1 VSATES
7 PAVDPEQGPAVEP
20 EQGLSR
26 LPRRVRPVA
35 ARLAGTWPGR
45 IVLRGAARFRGL
57 ELFDRSMTLAAE
69 VFTAVFP
76 LLILA
81 AVWLGGQRS
90 DDIASSIDMPSET
103 QKVVEDA
110 VSGSGASAFGVVG
123 ALWVLISAT
132 SLSRALTRAFS
143 AIWAVPP
150 PRKSPGQAGRW
161 LGAVVVLTSAMVL
174 IRWLPRLTTD
184 WPAGV
189 VWGELVLIALTTG
202 IAMLVPWML
211 LAGTV
216 PARHLAP
223 GAFIFAVVVSAARP
237 ISHDLLTSSLDNSAE
252 QYGTIGVAF
261 TYIAYLYALSLS
273 FLGASFLGQLIATD
287 DGWLGRWIRRAS
299 GDGSSSPGEAQRV
312 PGLQRCDQAEKN

>member
-1 VSATES
+1 MSATES
-7 PAVDPEQGPAVEP
+7 PAVDPEQGPAVDP
-20 EQGLSR
+20 EQGLAR
-26 LPRRVRPVA
+26 LPRRMRPA
-35 ARLAGTWPGR
+35 AKRLAGTWPGR
-45 IVLRGAARFRGL
+45 VVLRGAARFRGL

-123 ALWVLISAT
+123 ALWVLVSAT

-161 LGAVVVLTSAMVL
+161 LGAVVVLTGAMVL
-174 IRWLPRLTTD
+174 IRWLPRFTTGWPVGAVWGDVISLVLTT
-184 WPAGV
+184 AV
-189 VWGELVLIALTTG
+189 CV
-202 IAMLVPWML
+202 LVPWML

-216 PARHLAP
+216 PARDLVP
-223 GAFIFAVVVSAARP
+223 GALIFALVVSALRP
-237 ISHDLLTSSLDNSAE
+237 ISHDVLTNSLDSSADK
-252 QYGTIGVAF
+252 YGTIGVAF
-261 TYIAYLYALSLS
+261 TYIAFLYALSLS
-273 FLGASFLGQLIATD
+273 FLGAAFIGQLIATD
-287 DGWLGRWIRRAS
+287 DGWLGRRIRREPAPAARLIQS
-299 GDGSSSPGEAQRV
+299 G
-312 PGLQRCDQAEKN
+312 